1 MPSLIDRTRLLAQ
14 RTRQHHAIEHATLH
28 LLAAQFPRRSFAGV
42 SDPLGFTIYGDVNEE
57 TLRRAVSDAL
67 LRLQAGEEHLAL
79 HPNCGTNL
87 ATGAVLAT
95 GAAWLGLAGR
105 RPGIDKFGAAV
116 ALVVAAL
123 VIAQPLGMR
132 LQAFTTSAAVADRWV
147 AQIRPIQT
155 GALAG
160 HRVVFE

>member
-67 LRLQAGEEHLAL
+67 LRLQAGE
-79 HPNCGTNL
+79 
-87 ATGAVLAT
+87 VLAT

-116 ALVVAAL
+116 ALVVVAL